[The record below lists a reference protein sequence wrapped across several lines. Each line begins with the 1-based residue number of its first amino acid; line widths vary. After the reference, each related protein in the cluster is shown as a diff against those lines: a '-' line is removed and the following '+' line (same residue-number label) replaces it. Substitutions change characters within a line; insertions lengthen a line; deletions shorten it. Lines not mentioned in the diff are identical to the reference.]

1 MVFIKM
7 NKRTKKTIK
16 HGAGFGLL
24 GCLVGAPGLG
34 VVIGVANANKDK
46 IKKFAKNFDEDKK

>member
-1 MVFIKM
+1 M

-46 IKKFAKNFDEDKK
+46 IKKFAKNFDEDKNENS